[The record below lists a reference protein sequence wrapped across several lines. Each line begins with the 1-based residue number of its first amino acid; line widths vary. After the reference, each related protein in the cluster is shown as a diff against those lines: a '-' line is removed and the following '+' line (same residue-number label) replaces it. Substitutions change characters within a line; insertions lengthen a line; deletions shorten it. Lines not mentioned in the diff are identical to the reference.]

1 MAEQQTAAIIL
12 ARGGSKG
19 IPGKN
24 LVKIGGVSLVG
35 RSVRAARA
43 ARGVDAGV
51 WVSTDDAGIA
61 AEARAH
67 GASVIDRPA
76 EISGDGASSESGW
89 LHALQVIRGAHPGVS
104 RLVFLQCTSPF
115 TTGPDIDACLEA
127 QAAQGADCALSVLPD
142 HGFLWATGPDGFAR
156 GTNHDE
162 TQPRKRR
169 QELAPSYLESGAV
182 YTVDAA
188 AFETSGSRFC
198 GRVALAVLDHPP
210 VEIDTP
216 DDLAVVAAIAAV
228 RDRAPVDPAR
238 LRALRAV
245 VMDFDGV
252 HTDDLVDT
260 DQGGTETVRTSR
272 RDGMGMGLLRQDT
285 DLRLMILSKEQ
296 NPVVAAR
303 ARKLQIEVHHG
314 VDNKAQLLSGWLT
327 EAGLRAEDVLY
338 VGNDVNDIEVMAM
351 VGLSACPSDAHPS
364 ALAAAEWV
372 LPHPGGRGALRAM
385 ADQILAART
394 PAQTGL
400 S

>member
-1 MAEQQTAAIIL
+1 MTKHITAAIIL

-24 LVKIGGVSLVG
+24 LAKVGGVPLVA
-35 RSVRAARA
+35 RAVRAARA
-43 ARGVDAGV
+43 AQGVDAGV
-51 WVSTDDAGIA
+51 WVSTDDVGIA
-61 AEARAH
+61 EEARAH
-67 GASVIDRPA
+67 GAEVIDRPA
-76 EISGDGASSESGW
+76 EIAGDGASSESGW
-89 LHALQVIRGAHPGVS
+89 LHGLQVIRATHPGLT

-115 TTGPDIDACLEA
+115 TTGADIDACLTA
-127 QAAQGADCALSVLPD
+127 QDAQGADCALSVLPD
-142 HGFLWATGPDGFAR
+142 HGFLWAKGADGFAR

-162 TQPRKRR
+162 TQPRQRR

-188 AFETSGSRFC
+188 RFEATGSRFC

-216 DDLAVVAAIAAV
+216 DDLAVVSAIAAV

-238 LRALRAV
+238 LRSLRAV

-272 RDGMGMGLLRQDT
+272 RDGMGLGLLRART

-303 ARKLQIEVHHG
+303 AGKLQIEVHHG
-314 VDNKAQLLSGWLT
+314 VDDKALLLRAWLA
-327 EAGLRAEDVLY
+327 EAGLDAADVLY
-338 VGNDVNDIEVMAM
+338 VGNDVNDLEVMAM

-372 LPHPGGRGALRAM
+372 LPLPGGRGALRAM
-385 ADQILAART
+385 ADQILAARAEV
-394 PAQTGL
+394 P
-400 S
+400 